1 MSMQKKT
8 VLDKEEQPLPGFSNI
23 REKAKSLWL
32 KSMEAVGNTA
42 ANIASNTKYKVDE
55 VTLQNRRRVVMNDL
69 AGKTYSLW
77 LKGTH
82 FPDELSKLL
91 NELQQLDDQLN
102 DMRAAKY
109 AASGRTERTDD
120 LSAPSD
126 TAANDEPQEP
136 VMIETSF
143 PVGEEINDLFDHS
156 DTVGKMAQKVNTS
169 LDQMSD
175 RIRSFPAEN
184 HADAEKQRQE

>member
-1 MSMQKKT
+1 M
-8 VLDKEEQPLPGFSNI
+8 PGFSNI

-55 VTLQNRRRVVMNDL
+55 VTLQNKRREVMNDL

-82 FPDELSKLL
+82 FPDELGKML

-109 AASGRTERTDD
+109 AASGRAERADNI
-120 LSAPSD
+120 SAQPD
-126 TAANDEPQEP
+126 TAVNEEHHEP
-136 VMIETSF
+136 VVIETSF
-143 PVGEEINDLFDHS
+143 PVGDEINDLFDHS

-175 RIRSFPAEN
+175 RIRNFPVDNDTAAEN
-184 HADAEKQRQE
+184 KRQE

>member
-82 FPDELSKLL
+82 FPDELSKML

-120 LSAPSD
+120 LSASSD

>member
-1 MSMQKKT
+1 M
-8 VLDKEEQPLPGFSNI
+8 PGFSNI

-55 VTLQNRRRVVMNDL
+55 VTLQNRRREVMNDL

-82 FPDELSKLL
+82 FPDELGKML

-109 AASGRTERTDD
+109 AASGRAEHTENI
-120 LSAPSD
+120 SAPSD
-126 TAANDEPQEP
+126 VAAVDEQQEP

-143 PVGEEINDLFDHS
+143 PVGNEINELFDHS

-175 RIRSFPAEN
+175 RIRNFPVEN
-184 HADAEKQRQE
+184 DTAAEKKRQE